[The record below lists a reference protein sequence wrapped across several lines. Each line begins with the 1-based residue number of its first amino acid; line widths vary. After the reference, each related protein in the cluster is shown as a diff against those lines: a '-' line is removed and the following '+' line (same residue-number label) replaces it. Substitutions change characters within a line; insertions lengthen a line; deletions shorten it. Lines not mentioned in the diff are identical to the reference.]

1 MHNHRIS
8 SLHYLLASIVTTLW
22 GFNFVFSKAAVGYF
36 EPFTLLLLRFLIASS
51 LLLPFFPKPPIS
63 MIHIIKISFLF
74 VILHLG
80 TMFWSLHAGL
90 DASVGVVVLQMHVPF
105 LMILSIFFFKE
116 KINIKCIVGI
126 ILTIIGSIFL
136 METPNSITHPL
147 PFFLML
153 SSALFV
159 AFYSIQIK
167 KIPNVN
173 ALALITWISVC
184 AVFMLIPIVL
194 IFESFNLSVIINAN
208 ANAIGSLL
216 YITIGSSIIGHSLW
230 AYLLSKN
237 PIGSIAPITLLVP
250 VIGIYAGVVMLG
262 ELLSIYILAGSTLMI
277 IGVGIIVI
285 KRPKTTQIELK

>member
-1 MHNHRIS
+1 MHTHRIS